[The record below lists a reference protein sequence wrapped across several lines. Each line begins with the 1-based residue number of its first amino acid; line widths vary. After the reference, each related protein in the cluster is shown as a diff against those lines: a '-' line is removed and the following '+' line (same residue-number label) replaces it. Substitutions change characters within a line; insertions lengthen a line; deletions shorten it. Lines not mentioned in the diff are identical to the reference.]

1 MISFPIT
8 VDVSVWR
15 EKIFT
20 NFYKSRMVSFSR
32 RAFMLFSSF
41 SFSKEFHLDS
51 QDWAVCLHVSPSKA
65 ETNPERGI
73 GIRRGA

>member
-1 MISFPIT
+1 
-8 VDVSVWR
+8 
-15 EKIFT
+15 
-20 NFYKSRMVSFSR
+20 
-32 RAFMLFSSF
+32 MLFPSF

-73 GIRRGA
+73 GIRRGAWRDLCSRSCLQSENGTLPSFWAFG